1 MKVTSIYTNTTYKR
15 GQKKKTLKAKKKA
28 KVKMLHL
35 QNVFRFDPRH
45 CSLVPLPRGKKAKK
59 KAKDEEGK
67 DLFTKMIYGEEDSN
81 SKVTLS
87 GLLNF
92 IDGF

>member
-1 MKVTSIYTNTTYKR
+1 M
-15 GQKKKTLKAKKKA
+15 
-28 KVKMLHL
+28 
-35 QNVFRFDPRH
+35 FRFDPRH

-92 IDGF
+92 IDGVWSAIGGERIIAFTTNYLEKLDLALIRRGIWTST